1 MLKLLVRLV
10 VVALLIA
17 SGGIVG
23 VTGAMAEACNR
34 TGSVA
39 TSQNSADMKFAA
51 PEPDGKRVMPCSQ
64 TKIICSGLVGCAGMT
79 VELPRS
85 FVDGRA
91 VSAVE
96 HQLLYMNGAMGISR
110 KPVLPPPVI

>member
-1 MLKLLVRLV
+1 MLKLLVRLI

-23 VTGAMAEACNR
+23 ETGAMAEACNR
-34 TGSVA
+34 TDSVVA
-39 TSQNSADMKFAA
+39 MQNSADIQFSRA
-51 PEPDGKRVMPCSQ
+51 EPTGERVMPCCQ
-64 TKIICSGLVGCAGMT
+64 TRILCSGLVGCAGIT
-79 VELPRS
+79 VGLS
-85 FVDGRA
+85 YSYVDGRA

-96 HQLLYMNGAMGISR
+96 HQFLFMNGAIGISR